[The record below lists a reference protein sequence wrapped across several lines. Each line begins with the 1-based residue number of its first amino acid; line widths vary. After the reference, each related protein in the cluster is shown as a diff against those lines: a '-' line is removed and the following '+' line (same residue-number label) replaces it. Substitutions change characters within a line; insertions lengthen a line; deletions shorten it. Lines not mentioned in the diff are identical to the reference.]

1 MTRKK
6 AAKEVKLPL
15 SEKRTAFGE
24 DLIQAMQ
31 QAADFMA
38 GKDVPGMVVHHADAE
53 IADVKAAR
61 KAIGVSQT
69 KFAELVGT
77 PLATVRSWEQGKRH
91 PSGAARTLL
100 KVIEREPAAV
110 KRALRAG

>member
-1 MTRKK
+1 MARKK
-6 AAKEVKLPL
+6 IVKEIELPL
-15 SEKRTAFGE
+15 ADKPTSFGD
-24 DLIQAMQ
+24 DLIEAMQ
-31 QAADFMA
+31 QAADFIA
-38 GKDVPGMVVHHADAE
+38 GKDVPGMVVHAGDLE
-53 IADVKAAR
+53 VADVKAAR
-61 KAIGVSQT
+61 KAIGVSQA

-100 KVIEREPAAV
+100 KVIEHEPAAV

>member
-1 MTRKK
+1 MARKK
-6 AAKEVKLPL
+6 EPKEIELPL
-15 SEKRTAFGE
+15 SDKPTAFGE
-24 DLIQAMQ
+24 ELIEAMQ

-38 GKDVPGMVVHHADAE
+38 GKDVPGMVVHRVDV
-53 IADVKAAR
+53 ADVKAAR
-61 KAIGVSQT
+61 EAIGVSQA

-110 KRALRAG
+110 KRALRTG

>member
-1 MTRKK
+1 MARKNI
-6 AAKEVKLPL
+6 AKEVELPL
-15 SEKRTAFGE
+15 ADEPTAFGAE
-24 DLIQAMQ
+24 LIEAMQ

-38 GKDVPGMVVHHADAE
+38 GKDVPGMVVHHVDIDA
-53 IADVKAAR
+53 ADVRAAR
-61 KAIGVSQT
+61 KAIGVSQA

-100 KVIEREPAAV
+100 KVIEREPDAV
-110 KRALRAG
+110 KRALRTG